1 MTTLYESRRGQMFPK
16 LTPAQL
22 SRLDSYGQRMR
33 TLDAQ
38 VLIESG
44 ERYARIVAV
53 ISGSIDV
60 VMPGI
65 SGETPI
71 TQLTEGDFTGE
82 MSALRGSSSYVR
94 IRVHEPG
101 EVISIPVDNLRRLV
115 QTDAE
120 LSEIFMRAYILR
132 RMGLRESQHGDVV
145 LIGSRESPHSLRVR
159 QFLERNAV
167 PYTSLD
173 AGSDGDAVA
182 LLEQFQVDTS
192 ELPIVLCRDKILRN
206 PGNEEIAECLGM
218 NPQIDESV
226 VRDLV
231 VIGAGPAG
239 LAAAVYAASE
249 GLRVLVLETMG
260 PGGQA
265 GTSSRIENY
274 LGFPTG
280 ISGQALAGRALVQ
293 AQKFGAEVVVAGPA
307 LRLHAQE
314 RPYRIEF
321 SVGRSIRTRTIVIAT
336 GAEYRSLPLENLNR
350 FLGVGVY
357 YAATNIE
364 AQLCKEEEVCVVG
377 GGNSAGQAAVYLA
390 GTCTRVHL
398 LVRSAG
404 LADSMSQYLIK
415 RIEESPK
422 ITLRPFTELTALE
435 GDAHLE
441 KVSWRSKD
449 GPEIQPIRHVF
460 VMAGA
465 VPNVGWLGDCVAV
478 DRRGFLRTGPDISR
492 EELAQRKWPLARA
505 PYFLETSFPGVFAVG
520 DVRSGST
527 KRVAA
532 AVGEGSACIS
542 FVHAVLAGSG

>member
-173 AGSDGDAVA
+173 AGSNGDAVA

>member
-1 MTTLYESRRGQMFPK
+1 
-16 LTPAQL
+16 
-22 SRLDSYGQRMR
+22 
-33 TLDAQ
+33 
-38 VLIESG
+38 
-44 ERYARIVAV
+44 
-53 ISGSIDV
+53 
-60 VMPGI
+60 
-65 SGETPI
+65 
-71 TQLTEGDFTGE
+71 
-82 MSALRGSSSYVR
+82 
-94 IRVHEPG
+94 
-101 EVISIPVDNLRRLV
+101 
-115 QTDAE
+115 
-120 LSEIFMRAYILR
+120 
-132 RMGLRESQHGDVV
+132 MGLRESQHGDVV

-218 NPQIDESV
+218 NPQIDESF

>member
-173 AGSDGDAVA
+173 AGSNGDAVA

-377 GGNSAGQAAVYLA
+377 GGNSAGQEAVYLA